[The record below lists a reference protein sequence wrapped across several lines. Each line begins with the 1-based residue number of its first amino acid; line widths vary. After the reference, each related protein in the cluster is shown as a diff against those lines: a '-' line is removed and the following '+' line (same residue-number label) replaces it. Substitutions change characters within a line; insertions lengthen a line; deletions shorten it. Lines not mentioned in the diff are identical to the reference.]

1 MWYVIQKFL
10 HVLPSLTNLKKLVGA
25 YPLAN
30 SRREPNILGLTMN
43 WGRSSGMSHL
53 AQLIAQSQQRLS
65 IVLPPARGRGQ
76 EEPLLQCNPGFWR
89 QVIISNQQSGT
100 SNFEDDPAS
109 WQSFKSLALTM
120 PMGIFPIDA
129 PITPTTAGARM
140 ERRETKNFMV
150 LSLDLDV
157 EICGALC

>member
-1 MWYVIQKFL
+1 MWYVIQKSL

-43 WGRSSGMSHL
+43 WARSSGMSHL

-65 IVLPPARGRGQ
+65 IVLPPARGRGW

-100 SNFEDDPAS
+100 SNFEDDESSRIIVARR
-109 WQSFKSLALTM
+109 SFAKDGHLRNIAIWELVRVALTEVVRNVLV
-120 PMGIFPIDA
+120 ILV
-129 PITPTTAGARM
+129 
-140 ERRETKNFMV
+140 KNSNI
-150 LSLDLDV
+150 LRD
-157 EICGALC
+157 I